1 MTALPYRS
9 VQRRQARIKQKRSS
23 SQRVRS
29 PTFIVLLLLV
39 AASAPCCGN
48 GGHADAI
55 ELDEQEIIEPLD
67 LQQLE
72 QSKQRFMIQEALDNT
87 ESPTVANP
95 FPKDRRPTTQPRSW
109 S

>member
-72 QSKQRFMIQEALDNT
+72 QSKQRLDRKSTRLN
-87 ESPTVANP
+87 SSHPSISRMPSSA
-95 FPKDRRPTTQPRSW
+95 
-109 S
+109 